1 MSVKTRD
8 RIIQAS
14 IELFNEHGERPITTN
29 HIAAHLGISPGNL
42 YYHFRSKTD
51 IIHHIFA
58 EYQHQLESMVPHL
71 EPDMDTITYLKMTF
85 DGIFALMWRFSFFY
99 SNLPDILSR
108 DDKLREAYLDVQIHQ
123 AQHLVSVVNMLKKAG
138 VLTIPQ
144 EDIADFVNAL
154 KMTGTFWI
162 SYIKT
167 QPVITSCEETVAR
180 IEKPEEGGKIDK
192 AMVYKGVG
200 AVLLV
205 LKPYLSVEDQ
215 QGILQLQRHYNDLAA
230 HH

>member
-1 MSVKTRD
+1 MKTRD

-14 IELFNEHGERPITTN
+14 IELFNEHGERPMTTN

-42 YYHFRSKTD
+42 YYHFRSKND

-58 EYQHQLESMVPHL
+58 EYQQQLEGMVPNL
-71 EPDMDTITYLKMTF
+71 DPNLDTITYLKTTF

-108 DDKLREAYLDVQIHQ
+108 DDKLREAYLDVQIRQ
-123 AQHLVSVVNMLKKAG
+123 AQHLVNVVNMLKNAG

-167 QPVITSCEETVAR
+167 QPVITSCEENVAK
-180 IEKPEEGGKIDK
+180 IEKPEAGGKIDK

-205 LKPYLSVEDQ
+205 LKPYLSLEDQ
-215 QGILQLQRHYNDLAA
+215 QGILTLQRHYNDLAA